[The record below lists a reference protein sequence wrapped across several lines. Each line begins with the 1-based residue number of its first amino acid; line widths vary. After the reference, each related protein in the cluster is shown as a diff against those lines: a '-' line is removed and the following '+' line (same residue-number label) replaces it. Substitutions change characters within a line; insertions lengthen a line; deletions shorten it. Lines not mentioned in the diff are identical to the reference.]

1 MAWLDLTI
9 ATKADG
15 PLKTVKDIVEAA
27 KKNPGKLNF
36 GTIAPGSTQH
46 LSAVLFMLTGDIK
59 VTMVTFRTTP
69 DLVTALL
76 RGDVDVGFDY
86 LAGLPRAVERAS
98 SSGPSLRPAR
108 SVRPRR
114 RMCPPCRKAA
124 CRITW

>member
-1 MAWLDLTI
+1 MI

-15 PLKTVKDIVEAA
+15 PLRTVGDIVAAA

-46 LSAVLFMLTGDIK
+46 LSAVLFTLTGGIK
-59 VTMVTFRTTP
+59 VAMVTFRTTP

-86 LAGLPRAVERAS
+86 LAGFHAQLNDQ
-98 SSGPSLRPAR
+98 
-108 SVRPRR
+108 
-114 RMCPPCRKAA
+114 
-124 CRITW
+124 